1 MPPLD
6 MDGAE
11 ELAAWFRS
19 CGPAKSGGMGVT
31 PLDWTDIAAWAAL
44 TAWPIT
50 PGDAETIRE
59 LSRVYVSALHEWDE
73 KAAPAPW
80 RDAAAT
86 ASPPSP
92 DAIIAAFMGASARRT
107 G

>member
-1 MPPLD
+1 

-11 ELAAWFRS
+11 QLAAWFRS
-19 CGPAKSGGMGVT
+19 CGPAKSGGMGIA

-59 LSRVYVSALHEWDE
+59 LSRVYVSALHAWDE
-73 KAAPAPW
+73 QSVPAPW
-80 RDAAAT
+80 QDEDRAPPPVDDIRNAFRQAAKR
-86 ASPPSP
+86 
-92 DAIIAAFMGASARRT
+92 G
-107 G
+107 